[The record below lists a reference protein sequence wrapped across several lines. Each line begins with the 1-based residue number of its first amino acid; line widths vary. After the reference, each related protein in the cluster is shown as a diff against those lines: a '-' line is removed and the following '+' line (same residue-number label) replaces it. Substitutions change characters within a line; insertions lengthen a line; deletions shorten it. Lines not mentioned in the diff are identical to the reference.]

1 MATVVT
7 PNPSILGWRMSSSTF
22 NVVGLTFATFDVCE
36 GAVPPWP
43 AASSVPSGA
52 HRRLSRRKPT
62 ETLSLLTGVCPRD
75 KRMKDW
81 LPHPPMYSHL
91 PSSEISRP
99 FGPAA
104 SLPGTFFH
112 PVSGCHSQTSPLI
125 SPAIIRS
132 RAAASVPRGK
142 KFVVINPPSDRPTTE
157 FKPIGSGATA
167 HPIQV
172 NVGAL
177 RTKLPESLWQA
188 VELARQHG

>member
-1 MATVVT
+1 MATVLT
-7 PNPSILGWRMSSSTF
+7 PNPSISGWRMSSWTF
-22 NVVGLTFATFDVCE
+22 SVVGLTFTTCDVCE

-91 PSSEISRP
+91 PSLEISRP

-112 PVSGCHSQTSPLI
+112 PVFGCHSQTSPLI

-132 RAAASVPRGK
+132 RAAASPSRGRK
-142 KFVVINPPSDRPTTE
+142 LLVKNPPSERPTTE

-167 HPIQV
+167 QPIQA
-172 NVGAL
+172 NVGGL
-177 RTKLPESLWQA
+177 RRASNSKTSIDSLLP
-188 VELARQHG
+188 

>member
-1 MATVVT
+1 MAAVVT
-7 PNPSILGWRMSSSTF
+7 PNPSILGWRMSSSSF

-125 SPAIIRS
+125 SPAMGR
-132 RAAASVPRGK
+132 PR
-142 KFVVINPPSDRPTTE
+142 
-157 FKPIGSGATA
+157 
-167 HPIQV
+167 
-172 NVGAL
+172 VGARRRVRRHPERPMELEENVQVDVIRNFLGL
-177 RTKLPESLWQA
+177 RERGL
-188 VELARQHG
+188 ELTENPGTL

>member
-1 MATVVT
+1 
-7 PNPSILGWRMSSSTF
+7 MSSSTF
-22 NVVGLTFATFDVCE
+22 NVVGLTFTTFDVCE

-99 FGPAA
+99 RVFCVFLLWKRQFP
-104 SLPGTFFH
+104 
-112 PVSGCHSQTSPLI
+112 
-125 SPAIIRS
+125 
-132 RAAASVPRGK
+132 PRVEKVGL
-142 KFVVINPPSDRPTTE
+142 RP
-157 FKPIGSGATA
+157 
-167 HPIQV
+167 
-172 NVGAL
+172 
-177 RTKLPESLWQA
+177 RT
-188 VELARQHG
+188 

>member
-1 MATVVT
+1 
-7 PNPSILGWRMSSSTF
+7 MSSSTF
-22 NVVGLTFATFDVCE
+22 NVVGLTFTTFDVCE

-132 RAAASVPRGK
+132 RSRISAPRQKVCGDK
-142 KFVVINPPSDRPTTE
+142 PAVGQTNDRIQADWIGRNRTSNPGQRRRLGPGVEFENFDRFPPGGDE
-157 FKPIGSGATA
+157 APG
-167 HPIQV
+167 
-172 NVGAL
+172 
-177 RTKLPESLWQA
+177 
-188 VELARQHG
+188 

>member
-7 PNPSILGWRMSSSTF
+7 PNPSISGWRMSSWTFSVVGSTF
-22 NVVGLTFATFDVCE
+22 TTFDVCE

-43 AASSVPSGA
+43 AARSVPSGA

-62 ETLSLLTGVCPRD
+62 GTLSLLTSVCPRD

-91 PSSEISRP
+91 PSLEISRP

-112 PVSGCHSQTSPLI
+112 PVSGCHSQTGLYRLCLHSEPLQ
-125 SPAIIRS
+125 
-132 RAAASVPRGK
+132 
-142 KFVVINPPSDRPTTE
+142 KFLCFVQIHIE
-157 FKPIGSGATA
+157 
-167 HPIQV
+167 H
-172 NVGAL
+172 
-177 RTKLPESLWQA
+177 E
-188 VELARQHG
+188 